1 VWLPNQ
7 QRGDPISPEFP
18 ANREELEPK
27 EITKV
32 PSSGLAA
39 PVASSS
45 SSCFQGS
52 DIRAYRGNIM
62 TYRTFSVSL
71 AALLLVALTRVPQTR
86 GENYLTDQATAPAVP
101 AAPAAASVAIPAA
114 APAADPPPDE
124 KGPPLPFIDIEG
136 VGGGAITPMA
146 YLVNPGDDCHFFGK
160 PSVAMDAINA
170 GQKNLEMI
178 AVTDTLDQRVEI
190 GYSAERLGL
199 GTLPGA
205 IQTATGIDI
214 GTDDVWLHSFDAR
227 ALLVKEDKDG
237 ILGDWTPA
245 VTAGV
250 EVKYNGDI
258 DSINTKLLGVGGLT
272 AIGYRNAAGVDYT
285 LTATKTFPKFFGRP
299 VIATAGLRLSEA
311 ADIGFLGFGDT
322 YHATFEGNVACL
334 VTDKILVAYEFR
346 QKTDPYGTIPGLIG
360 TESNWHA
367 IDLAYIFDKHTTF
380 VAGWGALGVLADT
393 TENGAWYFQMK
404 HEF

>member
-1 VWLPNQ
+1 MMRSLCV
-7 QRGDPISPEFP
+7 R
-18 ANREELEPK
+18 
-27 EITKV
+27 V
-32 PSSGLAA
+32 
-39 PVASSS
+39 PVAIAAIAVL
-45 SSCFQGS
+45 SCVS
-52 DIRAYRGNIM
+52 VVRADESAVDPA
-62 TYRTFSVSL
+62 T
-71 AALLLVALTRVPQTR
+71 VP
-86 GENYLTDQATAPAVP
+86 AAVP
-101 AAPAAASVAIPAA
+101 AVAPAA
-114 APAADPPPDE
+114 APAPTVPALTAEAAPEAPPE
-124 KGPPLPFIDIEG
+124 KAPPLPFITIEG

-178 AVTDTLDQRVEI
+178 AVTDTLNQRIEI

-205 IQTATGIDI
+205 IQTATGINI
-214 GTDDVWLHSFDAR
+214 GTDDVWLHCFDAR
-227 ALLVKEDKDG
+227 TLLVKENTP
-237 ILGDWTPA
+237 LGSLSLPA
-245 VTAGV
+245 ITAGV
-250 EVKYNGDI
+250 EIKYNGNI
-258 DSINTKLLGVGGLT
+258 DDINTKLLGVGGLT

-311 ADIGFLGFGDT
+311 ADIGFLGFGNT

-334 VTDKILVAYEFR
+334 VTDKIMVAYEFR

-367 IDLAYIFDKHTTF
+367 IDLAYIFDKNTTF

-393 TENGAWYFQMK
+393 TENGAWYFQLK